1 MHQLLNLVATL
12 LVLTLTL
19 AGEVPRVKSGVAKD
33 PAGLGQAR
41 TNVVTE
47 RSNNSAS
54 VARARRQDQSKDLK
68 KLIQELEESDYS
80 NYGSWGNFRTS
91 RKPQLPLQVGTSS
104 SSEQQEATNNA
115 SNASQGESPQDD
127 LYPEASSAD
136 SYFVSD
142 FLNPDFVEPDWQQQ
156 NENRVFEGQ
165 VSSSSPPSSLQ
176 SPARWRSL
184 VSDDE
189 LSLSSPSSPLSLKF
203 SSVVKLT
210 AVAVTVTIL
219 SYLSVVP
226 QTLAPTE
233 YNLAFKALVV
243 RVSSSMLWPAFLMVA
258 IFRGA
263 DADVNAMIGLFVSAF
278 FLGYPILYV
287 LELLLISLA
296 RVAILKLTDPKVFE
310 RLCPRVPG
318 LILPWMFREEKYLPS
333 RLTTLLFSAVSSC
346 VVAPVVEEFFKLKL
360 LRSALLGGNGAT
372 RAAARRRRGWGVG
385 RREEAISPPPPR
397 PLTVRSYMIYMAALT
412 MGLKVADNTRRILV
426 YTSPHH
432 RHKGFFAIARGVFP
446 VQELCGAM
454 TALAIARRDVLGL
467 PGRDLTSLA
476 PAVILH
482 AAANLRGMKPI
493 STWSSKRPW
502 DELQL
507 QALNAADDAGPQ
519 QLLFSG
525 ISNLLWFM
533 VLARIVINIFSR
545 YASLE
550 YLRGARAKA
559 GF

>member
-1 MHQLLNLVATL
+1 MHQLFSLVATL
-12 LVLTLTL
+12 LILNLTRS
-19 AGEVPRVKSGVAKD
+19 GEVPRIKSGVAKD
-33 PAGLGQAR
+33 SGLGHPR
-41 TNVVTE
+41 PNVANE

-54 VARARRQDQSKDLK
+54 VARAQRQDQSKDLK

-91 RKPQLPLQVGTSS
+91 RKPQVSLSLG
-104 SSEQQEATNNA
+104 QQGATNNA
-115 SNASQGESPQDD
+115 SAPQGESPQDD

-165 VSSSSPPSSLQ
+165 GSSSSSSPSSPPSSLQ
-176 SPARWRSL
+176 SPARWRAL

-243 RVSSSMLWPAFLMVA
+243 RVSSSMLWPAFILAV

-296 RVAILKLTDPKVFE
+296 RVAILKVTDPNVFE

-318 LILPWMFREEKYLPS
+318 LILPWMLREEKYIPS

-346 VVAPVVEEFFKLKL
+346 AVAPAVEEFFKLKL
-360 LRSALLGGNGAT
+360 LRRVLLGGTGAT
-372 RAAARRRRGWGVG
+372 RAAVRPRRGWGLG
-385 RREEAISPPPPR
+385 RREESVSPPPPR
-397 PLTVRSYMIYMAALT
+397 PLTVRSYMIFMAALT

-507 QALNAADDAGPQ
+507 QAWNAADDAGPQ
-519 QLLFSG
+519 QLLLSG
-525 ISNLLWFM
+525 VSNLLWFM
-533 VLARIVINIFSR
+533 VLARIVINVFSR